1 MKSII
6 INLLLNAR
14 RLSQSVGRLCFGDN
28 HASAKNK
35 IYKLIKK
42 YLAYYSNVYII
53 LPRGLVAQW
62 LERSAHNALVV
73 GSSPT

>member
-1 MKSII
+1 MQGVFH
-6 INLLLNAR
+6 NLLGIYALATTM
-14 RLSQSVGRLCFGDN
+14 LG
-28 HASAKNK
+28 KNK